1 MRAFL
6 LAVAAVL
13 IISGLIIA
21 GVVTWRVWV
30 DNRSATVDVVDGAAV
45 GGSGLTGAG
54 VETGGMALQTP
65 ASQTAPAGRD
75 PVVIIVPQVNVAVV
89 TPLPELAPA
98 DAPPL
103 QPVTPTEP
111 GCVSVTVPG
120 LPLDT
125 AVYARG
131 TLRLYNEPDVDAPT
145 QGEFNAG
152 AVFRIEATGED
163 GGTAVERCGLKWYR
177 VRVSGASTIA
187 VAGWVLADAV
197 DINPPQPE
205 PRPTPGCTPQPQPC
219 PGGCPPPPCQPD
231 CWQPCPTPCCPDYPN
246 PCECWDYPRG

>member
-6 LAVAAVL
+6 VAVAAVL

-21 GVVTWRVWV
+21 GVVTWWVWV
-30 DNRSATVDVVDGAAV
+30 DNRTATVDVAVATSATDTGTRGAAI
-45 GGSGLTGAG
+45 
-54 VETGGMALQTP
+54 ETGGMSLQAAPP
-65 ASQTAPAGRD
+65 ASSGRD
-75 PVVIIVPQVNVAVV
+75 PVVVIVPGAGPAAAAQEA
-89 TPLPELAPA
+89 APA
-98 DAPPL
+98 DIPPE
-103 QPVTPTEP
+103 QPVPPVEE
-111 GCVSVTVPG
+111 GCVATTVPG
-120 LPLDT
+120 LPLDA

-131 TLRLYNEPDVDAPT
+131 TVRLYNEPDVDAPT

-152 AVFRIEATGED
+152 AVFRIESTGED

-197 DINPPQPE
+197 DVNPPE
-205 PRPTPGCTPQPQPC
+205 PPVTVTPGCTPQPQPC
-219 PGGCPPPPCQPD
+219 PGGCPQPPCQPN
-231 CWQPCPTPCCPDYPN
+231 CWEPCVDPCCQNNPN